1 MLFSRNNGATHFL
14 AVASATTAVVGI
26 RFDDVKWALSV
37 GASLFGSAVA
47 LYIFREEMRVNAE
60 RLKSF
65 HGELD
70 RQRIEPETVVGE
82 TRLGKATGEL
92 NGDPSK

>member
-26 RFDDVKWALSV
+26 QFDDLKWAVSV

-47 LYIFREEMRVNAE
+47 LYIFHGQMRANSE
-60 RLKSF
+60 TLKGF
-65 HGELD
+65 HAELD
-70 RQRIEPETVVGE
+70 RRRIEPEIKTDQLRRGRLPGDNHRDPGE
-82 TRLGKATGEL
+82 
-92 NGDPSK
+92 